1 MKCNSTH
8 RESNYSTSG
17 YQSIAL
23 PTKSRKKY
31 EQILMDKILV
41 SILTHRCQCPHDR
54 LKRGGDRGGATHIYK
69 RKLSSEPHV
78 KKRYKLGN
86 HLFHTPAQNMGS
98 PWDVATVPKRH
109 LRDVIGSGVCYL
121 GWIAVLLAQPA
132 LPNLK
137 ICCIAVFFG
146 QTVLPSF

>member
-1 MKCNSTH
+1 MKKVKKKQLNAIAPTEYRTIVLQVTNQSH
-8 RESNYSTSG
+8 
-17 YQSIAL
+17 YQLSYRSLFNIG
-23 PTKSRKKY
+23 KISKDY
-31 EQILMDKILV
+31 GQILVDNKILV
-41 SILTHRCQCPHDR
+41 SILTHRCQCPHVIK
-54 LKRGGDRGGATHIYK
+54 KRGGVRGGATHIHK

-121 GWIAVLLAQPA
+121 G
-132 LPNLK
+132 
-137 ICCIAVFFG
+137 
-146 QTVLPSF
+146 